1 MKCPFGLSESE
12 NAELLLD
19 YCARRLDP
27 EKAAILDAHM
37 NVCEAC
43 RRLRDG
49 QQALWASLDQWE
61 AAEVTADF
69 DRRLY
74 RRIEAEEAR
83 ANWWQRAA
91 SPLRSLFVRP
101 ALPLTA
107 TAGLVLA
114 VGFLLHQPAKPPVSA
129 DPAPAADVEQVERTL
144 EDLEMLRQLNLVR
157 SGVEESAP
165 APRM

>member
-1 MKCPFGLSESE
+1 MNCPIESSE

-19 YCARRLDP
+19 YCARRLDA
-27 EKAAILDAHM
+27 ERAAILDAHM
-37 NVCEAC
+37 DVCEAC

-61 AAEVTADF
+61 SAEVSADF

-74 RRIEAEEAR
+74 RRIEAEEAGQR
-83 ANWWQRAA
+83 WWQR
-91 SPLRSLFVRP
+91 LFVRP
-101 ALPLTA
+101 AIPLTA

-114 VGFLLHQPAKPPVSA
+114 VGFLLHQPSRPPVSP
-129 DPAPAADVEQVERTL
+129 DPAPAAADVEQVERTL

-157 SGVEESAP
+157 TGVEESAP
-165 APRM
+165 VPRM